1 MDTTDMTPETFTPYD
16 SADYLKSDADIAAY
30 LDAALEKSVDDPALF
45 THALGVVARAR
56 GMSRLATETGVTR
69 EGLYKAL
76 SDDGN
81 PSFMTVLKVAR
92 ALGLKLS
99 VSPA

>member
-1 MDTTDMTPETFTPYD
+1 MTPETFTPYD

-30 LDAALEKSVDDPALF
+30 LDAALEESVDDPAF
-45 THALGVVARAR
+45 FAHALGVVARAR
-56 GMSRLATETGVTR
+56 GMSRLATETGITR

-92 ALGLKLS
+92 ALGLRLS